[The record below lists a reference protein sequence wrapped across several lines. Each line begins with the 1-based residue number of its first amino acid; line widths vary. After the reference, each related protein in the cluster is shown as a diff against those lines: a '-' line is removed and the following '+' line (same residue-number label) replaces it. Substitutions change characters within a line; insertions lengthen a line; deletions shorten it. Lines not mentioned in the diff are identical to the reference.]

1 MEKADQEIRDQW
13 YAVKVFFNK
22 VFSLEDI
29 LSDMGLETFLAV
41 QKVQLKGAAHLAA
54 ARKLAMADQYHRPDS
69 RYIQEG
75 PVIYERKPLVNSLIF
90 VKATA
95 PQIKEVDNRL
105 KKDASWGGKALGFVY
120 KKADFKEYATIPD
133 KQMVSFRL
141 VTESGLSGLDFFA
154 DEEITRYK
162 TGDRVRVTGGPLR
175 GTEGYIKRIKKNQ
188 RLLVCIE
195 GVIAVATSY
204 IPSELL
210 EKVTEDSC
218 QPKET

>member
-1 MEKADQEIRDQW
+1 MDRADQEIRDHW

-29 LSDMGLETFLAV
+29 LFDMGLETYLAV
-41 QKVQLKGAAHLAA
+41 QKVQLKGAAHMSA
-54 ARKLAMADQYHRPDS
+54 ARKLAMTDPYHRPDS

-105 KKDASWGGKALGFVY
+105 KEDASWGKALGFVY
-120 KKADFKEYATIPD
+120 KKADFKEYAIIPE
-133 KQMVSFRL
+133 KQMASFRL

-175 GTEGYIKRIKKNQ
+175 GAEGYIKRIKKNQ

>member
-1 MEKADQEIRDQW
+1 MDKGEQQIKDHW

-22 VFSLEDI
+22 VFKVEDI
-29 LSDMGLETFLAV
+29 LSDMGLDTYLAV
-41 QKVQLKGAAHLAA
+41 QKVQLKGAEHIAV
-54 ARKLAMADQYHRPDS
+54 ARKLALVDQNHRADS

-90 VKATA
+90 VKASA
-95 PQIKEVDNRL
+95 SQIKDVEQRL
-105 KKDASWGGKALGFVY
+105 KDDAPGDRPLGFIY

-154 DEEITRYK
+154 DDEITRYR

-175 GTEGYIKRIKKNQ
+175 GAEGYIKRIRKNQ

-204 IPSELL
+204 IPAELL
-210 EKVTEDSC
+210 EKVPE
-218 QPKET
+218 E

>member
-1 MEKADQEIRDQW
+1 MDKDQQEIQRNW

-22 VFSLEDI
+22 VFNLEDI
-29 LSDMGLETFLAV
+29 LSDMGLETYLAV
-41 QKVQLKGAAHLAA
+41 QKVQLKGAAHMAA
-54 ARKLAMADQYHRPDS
+54 ARKLAQAGPYHRPDS

-95 PQIKEVDNRL
+95 PQIKEVEFCL
-105 KKDASWGGKALGFVY
+105 KNEAFWYKPLGFIY
-120 KKADFKEYATIPD
+120 RKADFKEYAIIPEA
-133 KQMVSFRL
+133 QMASFRL
-141 VTESGLSGLDFFA
+141 VAESGLSGLEFFA
-154 DEEITRYK
+154 EDEITRYK
-162 TGDRVRVTGGPLR
+162 TGDRVRVLGGPLK
-175 GTEGYIKRIKKNQ
+175 GAEGYIKRIKKNQ

-210 EKVTEDSC
+210 EKVTEEPC

>member
-1 MEKADQEIRDQW
+1 MDKAQQENQPHW

-22 VFSLEDI
+22 VFNLEDI
-29 LSDMGLETFLAV
+29 LSDMDLETYLAV
-41 QKVQLKGAAHLAA
+41 QKVQLKGAAHMAA
-54 ARKLAMADQYHRPDS
+54 ARKLAQADPYHRPDS

-95 PQIKEVDNRL
+95 PQIKEVEHRL
-105 KKDASWGGKALGFVY
+105 KKDAAWDKPLGFIY
-120 KKADFKEYATIPD
+120 KKADFKEYATIPEA
-133 KQMVSFRL
+133 QMTSFRL
-141 VTESGLSGLDFFA
+141 VAESGLSGLDFFA
-154 DEEITRYK
+154 EDEITRSK
-162 TGDRVRVTGGPLR
+162 TGDRVRVTGGPLK
-175 GTEGYIKRIKKNQ
+175 GAEGYIKRIKKNQ

-210 EKVTEDSC
+210 EKVTEETC

>member
-1 MEKADQEIRDQW
+1 MDKAQQENQPHW

-22 VFSLEDI
+22 VFNLEDI
-29 LSDMGLETFLAV
+29 LFDMGLETYLAV
-41 QKVQLKGAAHLAA
+41 QKVQLKGAAHMAA
-54 ARKLAMADQYHRPDS
+54 ARKLAQSAPYHRPDS

-95 PQIKEVDNRL
+95 LQIKEVDNRL
-105 KKDASWGGKALGFVY
+105 KKDSSWDKSLGFIY
-120 KKADFKEYATIPD
+120 TKAGLKEFATIPEA
-133 KQMVSFRL
+133 QMTSFRL
-141 VTESGLSGLDFFA
+141 VAESGLSGLDFFA
-154 DEEITRYK
+154 EDEITRYR
-162 TGDRVRVTGGPLR
+162 TGDRVRVTGGPLK
-175 GTEGYIKRIKKNQ
+175 GAEGYIKRIKKNQ

-210 EKVTEDSC
+210 EKVTEESC